1 VSGIEFL
8 SAFKSP
14 WDFVI
19 VIAATVIGA
28 LVIMLVSKKLK
39 GKIGFSLLHGF
50 TVEQEQEHEK
60 AVEERKATASNE
72 TNIYAS
78 PTWRDVA
85 YILHRGEDIWHKI
98 NYLEMFETMRDQMNY
113 AEERLVDVLSVV
125 EKNFIDLLRLKL
137 HNESAPILSLPVFR
151 HYQVIISSTNEAILL
166 PKFRALFRENRLAEK
181 DETEFNHY
189 LQNKASY
196 ILDCATH
203 YVDNL
208 WVPDDYLKL
217 TREEIKDWNAEKTY
231 PTLKIVYEDIIRNG
245 RKISISKK
253 EEKRRLMEE
262 FDTFI
267 QGRFPDTHIY

>member
-19 VIAATVIGA
+19 VIAASVIGILIVRIVA
-28 LVIMLVSKKLK
+28 IKTKSKVR
-39 GKIGFSLLHGF
+39 FSLLHGF
-50 TVEQEQEHEK
+50 SIEEPQAEKKEITPSSSEKTEQ
-60 AVEERKATASNE
+60 
-72 TNIYAS
+72 AS

-85 YILHRGEDIWHKI
+85 YILHKGEDIWHKI
-98 NYLEMFETMRDQMNY
+98 NYLEMFETMREQMNY

-125 EKNFIDLLRLKL
+125 EKNFIDLLRFKM
-137 HNESAPILSLPVFR
+137 HAESAPILSLPVFR

-196 ILDCATH
+196 ILECGIH

-231 PTLKIVYEDIIRNG
+231 PTLRVTYEDIIRSG
-245 RKISISKK
+245 RRISIAKK
-253 EEKRRLMEE
+253 DEKRRLMEE
-262 FDTFI
+262 LDSFI
-267 QGRFPDTHIY
+267 QERFPDTQIY